1 MPSTNIQI
9 FNYNQNNALLDN
21 EYANCQERNNGF
33 LGVLARANVFN
44 KFCYQTSLVAKAI
57 ADFMVGRGFDAN
69 DTISQTFTENFEKS
83 LISVIADEI
92 NSRVPN
98 TRAKSTAYKKGDILT
113 DASLPLWSELECIT
127 AGTTSNSDFSS
138 LLPNPVNYIGLQ
150 IQDGGVLWVLRAKR
164 FSSCKGVPIPFVG
177 QFVQHQ
183 VLEAGVAKT
192 YYIPKHPEIGLE
204 MLDYRFCD
212 GQTIGGYSTI
222 NMQDRFLMCKGSAT
236 AGNGN
241 GGADEVAIARNH
253 LPTGSF
259 GLNLTCND
267 WQKTFKFD
275 DKKVITGIENATH
288 THQVPDF
295 GHSVMV
301 EGGQG
306 YGVKTIVGNPSSTA
320 AESATHGHE
329 VKIPYPNIE
338 ATHRHGLSGNVVLNS
353 NSQQKISTVSK
364 HFKLAYIQRIY

>member
-138 LLPNPVNYIGLQ
+138 LLPNPVQYIGLQ

-183 VLEAGVAKT
+183 VLESGVAKT

-236 AGNGN
+236 TGNGN
-241 GGADEVAIARNH
+241 GGADEVAIARKH

-267 WQKTFKFD
+267 WNKTFSLSGTFKTKGESQKHEHND
-275 DKKVITGIENATH
+275 GY
-288 THQVPDF
+288 
-295 GHSVMV
+295 SVNV
-301 EGGQG
+301 QQG
-306 YGVKTIVGNPSSTA
+306 YSYGVKTISGDILKTSPNIQD
-320 AESATHGHE
+320 HYHE
-329 VKIPYPNIE
+329 VTVEFKNINI
-338 ATHRHGLSGNVVLNS
+338 THKHSLSGTVTLNP
-353 NSQQKISTVSK
+353 NSQQKISVVSQHYK
-364 HFKLAYIQRIY
+364 IGYIQRIY